1 MRLRAAHR
9 SDSFASEAKRSGPGG
24 DLDDCAGLSTLQSDL
39 IDWLDGQKLFDVHV
53 HGRNQNNKYKKIK
66 NKPDRP
72 TLVRMSEVT
81 RNNELILGGLM
92 ETVRYHHEVKDRVC
106 ACR

>member
-1 MRLRAAHR
+1 M
-9 SDSFASEAKRSGPGG
+9 
-24 DLDDCAGLSTLQSDL
+24 

-53 HGRNQNNKYKKIK
+53 HVHGRNQNKNFILVGRSGLFFILFLFNKNKIK

-92 ETVRYHHEVKDRVC
+92 RIF
-106 ACR
+106 